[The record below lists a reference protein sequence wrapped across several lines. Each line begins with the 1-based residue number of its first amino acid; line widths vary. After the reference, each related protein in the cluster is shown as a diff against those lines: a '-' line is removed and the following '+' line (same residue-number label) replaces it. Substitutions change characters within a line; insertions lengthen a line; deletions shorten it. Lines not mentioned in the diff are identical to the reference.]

1 MSLYKALI
9 DFRDN
14 NNDPMWIKQAD
25 DEDIISVLTI
35 SKRDKGKSWLK
46 MEFSQEEYVK
56 MFIEDEND
64 YSNNDMLISIA
75 INRGY
80 YSDYVFIDPYYH
92 GEEEMKEGY
101 IFRYFSEDNLK
112 KLESIL
118 KIARP
123 KFLGFYCLKF

>member
-64 YSNNDMLISIA
+64 YSNN
-75 INRGY
+75 RG
-80 YSDYVFIDPYYH
+80 
-92 GEEEMKEGY
+92 
-101 IFRYFSEDNLK
+101 
-112 KLESIL
+112 
-118 KIARP
+118 
-123 KFLGFYCLKF
+123 